1 MVTTAPKGL
10 APATPEQ
17 SGITLLQ
24 EKGVVNFQLGSATG
38 VAAPLANL
46 RRGEQASVLPAGP
59 LSRPRPGLESS
70 VHPGVNAV

>member
-10 APATPEQ
+10 ALATPEQ

-24 EKGVVNFQLGSATG
+24 EKGAVNSQLGSATG
-38 VAAPLANL
+38 VALL
-46 RRGEQASVLPAGP
+46 LQTSGEESRLPAGP

>member
-10 APATPEQ
+10 ALATPEQ

-38 VAAPLANL
+38 VALL
-46 RRGEQASVLPAGP
+46 LQTSREE
-59 LSRPRPGLESS
+59 SRPACSLLGHLADPDLG
-70 VHPGVNAV
+70 